1 RLKSASSNSLK
12 TLRPISSSSLALE
25 ELEIGLNV
33 FNELDDADFSRYSSP
48 TGEKY
53 RSSSSE
59 TGRPAATPLRRGS
72 DPQIRIIAT
81 AAANIAA
88 ATIPT
93 TVLPIVE
100 LGWPCISLSSEATTR
115 MA

>member
-1 RLKSASSNSLK
+1 MVMIKRMIVDQHHPSRRYRVGFPLLGS
-12 TLRPISSSSLALE
+12 LE

-59 TGRPAATPLRRGS
+59 TGRPAATPLRRGVRTTGVS
-72 DPQIRIIAT
+72 HSLT
-81 AAANIAA
+81 L
-88 ATIPT
+88 IPT
-93 TVLPIVE
+93 
-100 LGWPCISLSSEATTR
+100 SYRFSES
-115 MA
+115 